1 MSRFVNDDQRSGFDE
16 IRPSQNFHRIEFNS
30 RNRYA
35 ANQQIFCTPYSY
47 SASVSV
53 RRLTLEHLGYSQ
65 RIRPAMQPRGQPVL
79 IARCEAIISVSTRS
93 ASRLASSA
101 NRLEATRVR

>member
-35 ANQQIFCTPYSY
+35 ANQQIFCH
-47 SASVSV
+47 AVF
-53 RRLTLEHLGYSQ
+53 LF
-65 RIRPAMQPRGQPVL
+65 
-79 IARCEAIISVSTRS
+79 CIS
-93 ASRLASSA
+93 
-101 NRLEATRVR
+101 